1 MTETTQTAGVSDQDI
16 HDLEQFSEKSLEAD
30 QLSEVLEEV
39 PSLIQRGAIYI
50 IGAAILLMLALLYFG
65 KVHVVVTVKGTIF
78 PKGEATQV
86 LALASGVT
94 TEVLAAEGDH
104 LLKGTPIIKFSRRE
118 SDLDLASLKRNFI
131 LQQNQLKHT
140 HAAARV
146 VKKILSD
153 PEGFLSSNKETL
165 VTGNTM
171 QVIVSLKRAWLDLQK
186 AGQMQKKDFKD
197 KMHLMLREI
206 ELAEQNILLKEKNII
221 ATKEELGQQ
230 KETLTK
236 KRQRYEEFL
245 DLARRGFYSNVDVD
259 NEEERY
265 RSAEL
270 AITSKEKEIDQMKL
284 DLSNERLRLVDKKIR
299 VKTEEADAGERYG
312 TARMN
317 YQQSKAA
324 LLQERES
331 LHTQI
336 DKLEAEIKTSSG
348 KIMLMESQIAYGAVT
363 MPQDGTITQLRVKT
377 PGETI
382 VSGGVVAIMVADSEF
397 LMVKASAES
406 KDIGFVAKG
415 LPARIKVDAYPFQ
428 QFGTVPGRVTKVFP
442 NIGGDGK
449 FTVNLELLKNTIK
462 SGDLDFQLRPG
473 LTVTADLL
481 TRKQRLI
488 HMLLAKDKKKGKGK
502 K

>member
-1 MTETTQTAGVSDQDI
+1 MTETTQTAGVSDTGVRE
-16 HDLEQFSEKSLEAD
+16 LEKFAEKNLEAD

-50 IGAAILLMLALLYFG
+50 ICSAIILMLSLLYFG
-65 KVHVVVTVKGTIF
+65 KVHVVVSIKGTIM
-78 PKGEATQV
+78 PKGEAIQV
-86 LALASGVT
+86 LSLAGGVT
-94 TEVLAAEGDH
+94 TEVLAEAGDH
-104 LLKGTPIIKFSRRE
+104 LLKGTPIIKFSHRQ
-118 SDLDLASLKRNFI
+118 SDLDLASMKRNFK
-131 LQQNQLKHT
+131 LQQNRMNTAQETASAIKG
-140 HAAARV
+140 
-146 VKKILSD
+146 ILSD
-153 PEGFLSSNKETL
+153 PVKFLSSGKEVL
-165 VTGNTM
+165 LTGSTM
-171 QVIVSLKRAWLDLQK
+171 QVITLLNRAWLDLKK
-186 AGQMQKKDFKD
+186 AGRMQEKDFKD
-197 KMHLMLREI
+197 KMRLMRREI
-206 ELAEQNILLKEKNII
+206 NLAQQNIGLKEKNIT
-221 ATKEELGQQ
+221 AAEAELGLQ
-230 KETLTK
+230 KEALKK

-245 DLARRGFYSNVDVD
+245 ELAQRGYYSKVDVD
-259 NEEERY
+259 KEEERY

-270 AITSKEKEIDQMKL
+270 AIVGKEKEIDQMKL
-284 DLSNERLRLVDKKIR
+284 DISNERLRLADKKIR
-299 VKTEEADAGERYG
+299 VKTEEADASERYG

-317 YQQSKAA
+317 YQQSLAA
-324 LLQERES
+324 LLQEQES
-331 LHTQI
+331 LDTQI

-348 KIMLMESQIAYGAVT
+348 KITLMESQIAYGAVT

-377 PGETI
+377 PGKTI
-382 VSGGVVAIMVADSEF
+382 GSGAVVAIMVADSEF

-462 SGDLDFQLRPG
+462 SGDLDFQLSPG

-488 HMLLAKDKKKGKGK
+488 HMLLKKK
-502 K
+502 

>member
-1 MTETTQTAGVSDQDI
+1 MTETTQTAGVADQDV
-16 HDLEQFSEKSLEAD
+16 HHLEQFAEKNLEAD
-30 QLSEVLEEV
+30 QLSEVLKEV
-39 PSLIQRGAIYI
+39 PSLMQRGTIYI
-50 IGAAILLMLALLYFG
+50 IGVAILLILALLYFG
-65 KVHVVVTVKGTIF
+65 KAHLVVTVKGTIF

-86 LALASGVT
+86 LAFASGVT
-94 TEVLAAEGDH
+94 TQVLAAEGDH
-104 LLKGTPIIKFSRRE
+104 LLKGTPIIKFSHRK
-118 SDLDLASLKRNFI
+118 SDLDLASLKRNFK
-131 LQQNQLKHT
+131 LQQNQQND
-140 HAAARV
+140 AAEAVRV
-146 VKKILSD
+146 VEEILSD
-153 PEGFLSSNKETL
+153 PKGFLNSNKEIL

-171 QVIVSLKRAWLDLQK
+171 QVITSLKKAWLDLKK

-197 KMHLMLREI
+197 KMRLMRREI
-206 ELAEQNILLKEKNII
+206 DLTRQNILLKEKNLA
-221 ATKEELGQQ
+221 ATEQELEQQ
-230 KETLTK
+230 KKALKK

-245 DLARRGFYSNVDVD
+245 ELARRGFYSEVDVD
-259 NEEERY
+259 NEEERL

-270 AITSKEKEIDQMKL
+270 AIVAKEKEIDRLKL
-284 DLSNERLRLVDKKIR
+284 DISNELLSLADKKIK
-299 VKTEEADAGERYG
+299 VKTEEADADQRYG

-317 YQQSKAA
+317 YQQSLTA
-324 LLQERES
+324 LLQEKKN

-348 KIMLMESQIAYGAVT
+348 KITLMESQVAYGAVT
-363 MPQDGTITQLRVKT
+363 MPHDGTITQLKAKT

-382 VSGGVVAIMVADSEF
+382 SSGSVVAIMVADSESF
-397 LMVKASAES
+397 MVKASAES
-406 KDIGFVAKG
+406 KNVGFVTRG

-462 SGDLDFQLRPG
+462 TGDQDIQLSPG
-473 LTVTADLL
+473 LTVMADLL

-488 HMLLAKDKKKGKGK
+488 HMLLAKDKKTGK